1 MVTQGIWDAQSRFKS
16 DTFSQFHSPHY
27 SSWLC
32 CVCDFCFVGV
42 NYGIPQIM
50 MKGRVSNVQVVSKYM
65 DKCCKN
71 DFVKE

>member
-1 MVTQGIWDAQSRFKS
+1 MLSRGS
-16 DTFSQFHSPHY
+16 NPIPST
-27 SSWLC
+27 SSIVHIIPPG
-32 CVCDFCFVGV
+32 CVVCVIFCFVGV
-42 NYGIPQIM
+42 DYGIPQIM